1 MKKLGEDSRVDD
13 AKQIAI
19 LKSSKATL
27 KNRLQETKQET
38 KKCNGDLEVL
48 TTKNLQC
55 QSENVANLKLILEF
69 KSNQTKLFSDLDNL
83 KSVDADLAIS
93 QQKLEECNANI
104 EAGTKKKLQ
113 CEADKKKC
121 ENDFEAEVKKNEN
134 LRNQTSE
141 YLQSLEESQ
150 STASANEKLVQECEA
165 KLQDKIAEKPES
177 KPESKKNHNSHP
189 KNHSPIKKNHSP
201 KQNRSHRRSPHH

>member
-38 KKCNGDLEVL
+38 KKCNEDLEVL

-55 QSENVANLKLILEF
+55 QSENVSNLKQILELEA
-69 KSNQTKLFSDLDNL
+69 NQTKLFSDLDNL
-83 KSVDADLAIS
+83 KSVEADLAIS

-104 EAGTKKKLQ
+104 EAGTMKNLQ

-121 ENDFEAEVKKNEN
+121 QNEQVK
-134 LRNQTSE
+134 LIR
-141 YLQSLEESQ
+141 
-150 STASANEKLVQECEA
+150 
-165 KLQDKIAEKPES
+165 
-177 KPESKKNHNSHP
+177 
-189 KNHSPIKKNHSP
+189 
-201 KQNRSHRRSPHH
+201 

>member
-1 MKKLGEDSRVDD
+1 MKKLGEDSRVDN

-38 KKCNGDLEVL
+38 KKCNEDLEVL

-55 QSENVANLKLILEF
+55 QSENVSNLKQILEL
-69 KSNQTKLFSDLDNL
+69 KANQTKLFSDLDSL
-83 KSVDADLAIS
+83 KSVDANLVIS
-93 QQKLEECNANI
+93 QQKLEECNVDI
-104 EAGTKKKLQ
+104 EDGSMKNLQ

-121 ENDFEAEVKKNEN
+121 QNDFEAEVKENEN

-141 YLQSLEESQ
+141 YLKSLEESQ
-150 STASANEKLVQECEA
+150 STASANQKLVQECEA
-165 KLQDKIAEKPES
+165 KLQEKTAEKTKES
-177 KPESKKNHNSHP
+177 QKNHNSHP

-201 KQNRSHRRSPHH
+201 KKNRSHHRSPHH